1 MTPPLLE
8 ETLGRSSQMISRQVA
23 GEYLL
28 VPLVGRGADLD
39 SIFNLNPVGAFV
51 WEKLDGRT
59 SGAEI
64 VDALVEHFLVDHETA
79 ESDYCGF
86 IEELRS
92 IGALTASGG

>member
-1 MTPPLLE
+1 MTSLLE
-8 ETLGRSSQMISRQVA
+8 ETFVRSPQMVSRQVA

-51 WEKLDGRT
+51 WEKLDGHT
-59 SGAEI
+59 SGAQI
-64 VDALVEHFLVDHETA
+64 VLALVDHFLVDHETA
-79 ESDYCGF
+79 EADYCGF

-92 IGALTASGG
+92 IGALATSGG